1 MVLGAYGQEFPTKPV
16 RLTTAAAG
24 GGVDFATRLIAQG
37 IAGPLGQPVVV
48 DNRANGTLASD
59 VVAKAAPDGHTLL
72 VLGSAL
78 WLTPLLQTTTY
89 NTFADFTPVT
99 LTASAPNLL
108 VLHPSVPVKTVT
120 AFIALARSR
129 PGALNYATNTTG
141 SASHLAAELF
151 KSMAG
156 VNILRVPY
164 KGAAAAQN
172 DLMAG
177 EVQVM
182 FSTITA
188 AGPHVKTGRLKALA
202 VTSAQRS
209 ALAPDLPAVAASL
222 PGYESSAM
230 YAMFAPARTP
240 AAIVNRLHQE
250 TVRVLGRPDVKEKFL
265 AMGAEV
271 VGSSPEQLMTTVR
284 SETSRLGKVIKDA
297 GIRGD

>member
-89 NTFADFTPVT
+89 DTFADFTPVT

>member
-89 NTFADFTPVT
+89 DTFADFTPVT

-250 TVRVLGRPDVKEKFL
+250 TVRVLSRPDVKEKFL